1 MSKSQIW
8 CISNF
13 DRFWFNLMVCADMK
27 YAARLQRIIK
37 SYTCKFIHWFMR
49 CWGCNIW
56 FILKCAEGDICVSIK
71 MYKPCVNILW
81 SFTRLKFFSPFLR
94 NIFKSTLSP
103 IIKLNLL
110 RCVSFRI
117 LHWWMFSHF
126 LHKDHQWA
134 CYYTYSI
141 VNAFDVF
148 HEWA

>member
-1 MSKSQIW
+1 MLQDYNVSLIQIHV
-8 CISNF
+8 N
-13 DRFWFNLMVCADMK
+13 
-27 YAARLQRIIK
+27 
-37 SYTCKFIHWFMR
+37 FIHWFMR

-103 IIKLNLL
+103 IIKLNFL

-117 LHWWMFSHF
+117 LHWWMFTQIYIEIHLLHKEHQWTCFCKHVRCVSWMGLKFLKF
-126 LHKDHQWA
+126 LHKNQF
-134 CYYTYSI
+134 Y
-141 VNAFDVF
+141 FKP
-148 HEWA
+148 